1 MRLPGFTI
9 VLAIA
14 TIVLGVVAAW
24 RWREGGLDT
33 LLGAPPV
40 AVGQPL
46 YPALD
51 LRHVAAIRIDARDSR
66 AQFVLRDD
74 GWHAVSPWADRMDPR
89 AAAAILGFAAATR
102 VEDHADA
109 FEIDAAQTGLDD
121 KAVHIRLLDRREQVL
136 AAFKLGRQ
144 TPWKAQIEG
153 AEAPVATLFVQPL
166 ERHRDGTIYICT
178 GDIGPLFKDG
188 LRLLRDHRPFH
199 LPPQALSRIRIRT
212 GEGDLTLERS
222 NPAAAWH
229 IAKPL
234 DQAADPAAVRTMI
247 DGLMQL
253 QALQVSDRAEVT
265 VPAAEKPVQSTQIA
279 VSMFGS
285 DREQVLDVLP
295 DESAERATPVVL
307 ATVSDRPG
315 VVFELPSAAG
325 TGRVTLDGLPL
336 GLDALRDPSLARIDV
351 AALQSVS
358 IRPATSRDILLVRDP
373 GRPWMAT
380 IGGQTR
386 EANEGNLYRLLKA
399 LTETRAESFESD
411 AATDFAPWG
420 LERPILTLEFGSRD
434 GRSQAIRFG
443 IDGAGRLFANPAG
456 SPTVMRLDPKFLESI
471 AIAPHEWRHERPWS
485 IDRVNLI
492 ALERSMAAG
501 ASVALEYDFLRE
513 EWRLASP
520 MADQPDASVDRARA
534 DFVLA
539 ALENLRV
546 ARWLAP
552 DDAAALTALASP
564 AMVIRIR
571 EKSVSDAGEFTGF
584 TDRRLMLA
592 PAGPGDDP
600 PFHYGGIAGDPQP
613 FLIDRDTW
621 RKLTTGIFE

>member
-9 VLAIA
+9 VLALA
-14 TIVLGVVAAW
+14 TVVLGVLAAW

-33 LLGAPPV
+33 LLGAPPA
-40 AVGQPL
+40 AVGEPL

-51 LRHVAAIRIDARDSR
+51 LRNVAAIRIDARDSR
-66 AQFVLRDD
+66 AEFVLRAD

-89 AAAAILGFAAATR
+89 AATAILGFAAATR

-109 FEIDAAQTGLDD
+109 SEVDAAQAGLDD
-121 KAVHIRLLDRREQVL
+121 KAVRVRLLDRREQVL

-144 TPWKAQIEG
+144 TPWKAGIE
-153 AEAPVATLFVQPL
+153 EADSPVSTQFVQPL

-199 LPPQALSRIRIRT
+199 VPPEALARIRIRT
-212 GEGDLTLERS
+212 NEGDLTLERS
-222 NPAAAWH
+222 DPATAWH

-234 DQAADPAAVRTMI
+234 DQAADPTAVRTMI
-247 DGLMQL
+247 EGLMQL
-253 QALQVSDRAEVT
+253 EALQVSDRAEVT
-265 VPAAEKPVQSTQIA
+265 VPVAEKPVQSTQIA
-279 VSMFGS
+279 IGLFGS

-295 DESAERATPVVL
+295 DESAGRAMPVVL

-325 TGRVTLDGLPL
+325 SGRVTLEGLPL
-336 GLDALRDPSLARIDV
+336 GLDELRDPSLARIDV

-380 IGGQTR
+380 IGGQSR
-386 EANEGNLYRLLKA
+386 EANESNLYQLLKA
-399 LTETRAESFESD
+399 VTEARAESFESD

-420 LERPILTLEFGSRD
+420 LERPILVLGFGLRD
-434 GRSQAIRFG
+434 GRSQVIRFG
-443 IDGAGRLFANPAG
+443 IDGAGGLFANPAG
-456 SPTVMRLDPKFLESI
+456 SPTVMRLDPKFLESV

-492 ALERSMAAG
+492 ALERSTAAG

-513 EWRLASP
+513 DWRLASP
-520 MADQPDASVDRARA
+520 VADRPDASIDRARA
-534 DFVLA
+534 EFVLA

-552 DDAAALTALASP
+552 DDAAALSALASP
-564 AMVIRIR
+564 TMVFRIR
-571 EKSVSDAGEFTGF
+571 EKSMSDAGEFTGF
-584 TDRRLMLA
+584 TDRLLMLA

-600 PFHYGGIAGDPQP
+600 AFHYGGVLGDPQP
-613 FLIDRDTW
+613 FLIDRDAW
-621 RKLTTGIFE
+621 SKLTTGIFE